1 MGLISNIGRALPA
14 FQGAPSLA
22 EVGVN
27 NHLAETSETL
37 AFTVT
42 AQATGTR
49 LDQFLALKSGWSR
62 ARLQKLLKASLVLVN
77 NRPRP
82 ASYRVRTDDAVVATV
97 PPPEP
102 SHLAPEALP
111 LAILFEDQDILVVN
125 KPPGLVVHPGAG
137 HRDGT
142 LLNALVHHCPDLK
155 DIGEVSRPGLVHR
168 LDKDTSG
175 LLVVAKTALAHAA
188 LVAQFQVHAITKIY
202 QALVWGRL
210 PDTQGR
216 IEKEVGRHPT
226 ARQKMSVHARRGRPA
241 VTFWRVIQE
250 FPGPLTLVQLSPQT
264 GRTHQLRVHLASEG
278 HPVLGDATYGGGV
291 SRLTGHPALTG
302 LKALVHRQLLHAW
315 RLGITHP
322 RTGEPLT
329 WETPLPEDFQAVL
342 DKLDNLL

>member
-1 MGLISNIGRALPA
+1 MEA
-14 FQGAPSLA
+14 
-22 EVGVN
+22 
-27 NHLAETSETL
+27 SETL

-42 AQATGTR
+42 APAAGTR
-49 LDQFLALKSGWSR
+49 LDQFLALQLGWSR
-62 ARLQKLLKASLVLVN
+62 ARLQKLLKSGLVLVN

-82 ASYRVRTDDAVVATV
+82 ASYRVRPDDGVVVTV
-97 PPPEP
+97 PKPSP

-111 LAILFEDQDILVVN
+111 LTILFEDQDLLVVD

-175 LLVVAKTALAHAA
+175 LLVVAKTGLAHAA

-216 IEKEVGRHPT
+216 IEKEVGRHPSM
-226 ARQKMSVHARRGRPA
+226 RQKMSVHARRGKPA
-241 VTFWRVIQE
+241 VTFWKVIKE

-291 SRLTGHPALTG
+291 SRLAGHPGLLG
-302 LKALVHRQLLHAW
+302 LKGLVHRQLLHAW

-322 RTGEPLT
+322 RTGEELV
-329 WETPLPEDFQAVL
+329 WEARLPEDFQAVL
-342 DKLDNLL
+342 DRLEDLN